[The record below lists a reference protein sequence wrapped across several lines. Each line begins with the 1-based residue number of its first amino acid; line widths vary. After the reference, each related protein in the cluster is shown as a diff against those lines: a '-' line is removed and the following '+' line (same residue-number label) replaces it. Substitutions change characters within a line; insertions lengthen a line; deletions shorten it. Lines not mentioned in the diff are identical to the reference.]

1 MLRRIMSQTVL
12 SGTLFFAGTTQLYN
26 TSAGKRVRYPYSSG
40 TAVCRGKS
48 RRPLFVSAIGMRPSE
63 AASRIK
69 EMAGPHTNTRDA
81 QSGGSTDERFHAEGR
96 GWRHLGCISR
106 DKRDMKTGSIFQNI
120 PRDFPEELFETLCA
134 TDSVKIE
141 RIVSRGHASP
151 EGFWYDQDGNEFI
164 LVVQGSAGLTIEGE
178 EGIVVLK
185 AGDYMN
191 IAAHV
196 KHRIEWTDASCE
208 TVWLAVHY

>member
-1 MLRRIMSQTVL
+1 
-12 SGTLFFAGTTQLYN
+12 
-26 TSAGKRVRYPYSSG
+26 
-40 TAVCRGKS
+40 VCRGKS

-69 EMAGPHTNTRDA
+69 EMAGPHRIPGMLKLADQLTKGFMQR
-81 QSGGSTDERFHAEGR
+81 GGGC
-96 GWRHLGCISR
+96 RHLGCISR